1 MSYTLDRTGQP
12 DDFDFLHGHWQVD
25 NRCLATRTPGSND
38 WKEFPAVMACEPRL
52 GGIANV
58 DQIDFTTQGW
68 SGLTMRLFDT
78 AKRQWSIYWI
88 SSRTG
93 TLYPP
98 VHGGFSGDRGE
109 FYGEDEDGGRHVYA
123 RFVWLR
129 QGPDA
134 ARWEQA
140 FSPDGVEWEINWTMQ
155 MTRVRA

>member
-1 MSYTLDRTGQP
+1 MSYTLERTGQR
-12 DDFDFLHGHWQVD
+12 DDFDFLHGRWHVE
-25 NRCLATRTPGSND
+25 NRRLATRVPGSTD
-38 WKEFPAVMACEPRL
+38 WQEFPAEMSCEPRL

-58 DQIDFTTQGW
+58 DQIDFTTQEW
-68 SGLTMRLFDT
+68 SGLTMRLFDL

-88 SSRTG
+88 SSRSG
-93 TLYPP
+93 TLFPP

-109 FYGEDEDGGRHVYA
+109 FYGEDEDGGRKVFA

-140 FSPDGVEWEINWTMQ
+140 FSHDGVEWLTNWTMQ
-155 MTRVRA
+155 MTRQAT